1 MIKGE
6 VEYDVVD
13 LIWTGQLIIHLINFN
28 VFLYIILDE
37 IKRHKKLTCDLNVS
51 EREKRKLKID
61 F

>member
-28 VFLYIILDE
+28 VFFIHNIGWMQ
-37 IKRHKKLTCDLNVS
+37 LNDT
-51 EREKRKLKID
+51 KN
-61 F
+61 